1 MINAK
6 KKTWTNPDVIVGRL
20 NSGKTLLYNVYNRN
34 KRQRVMTL
42 YANAIR
48 VCDSIVTFYLDGEE
62 IAHYDNK
69 ECYHLGME
77 VENDAEYN
85 VLL

>member
-6 KKTWTNPDVIVGRL
+6 KTWTSPDMIVGRL
-20 NSGKTLLYNVYNRN
+20 NTGKTLLYSVYNRN
-34 KRQRVMTL
+34 KRQRVMML

-48 VCDSIVTFYLDGEE
+48 VCNSTVTFYLDGEE
-62 IAHYDNK
+62 MAHYDNK
-69 ECYHLGME
+69 EYYHLGME
-77 VENDAEYN
+77 VEPDEKYN